1 MSDDLEYVR
10 RAVALRDSVEAA
22 FRNYLDGSGFDAK
35 QLAVEVTK
43 LLDDRKALQAEVDRL
58 TKLLPRCL
66 GEWVS
71 GSGGHRK
78 YTGGCS
84 NPGVWDV
91 GLGFVCDAHKNKNG
105 GDDDAWRW
113 EEEEER
119 LRSEND
125 RLSKALV
132 DACTTVEQCPP
143 ITDWP
148 GQPLQYDRSV
158 PKPGQGH
165 AWIQWKGTDVCM
177 DVRCRCGAH
186 GHVDASFAYFYKCL
200 ACGDTFAVG
209 QTVRL
214 YALDEEYAKRHQG
227 VQPVVADD
235 IVDAEGKPLDE
246 LKVTYTVITED
257 ES

>member
-1 MSDDLEYVR
+1 MSCPHCQAGDPSVWDDVLDHYAHPDAANPGKLKFCLSAVACSVSALQRGRRLSGRAVLRRCMQPARRDGGTMSDDLEYVR

-43 LLDDRKALQAEVDRL
+43 LFDDRKVLQAEVDRL

-132 DACTTVEQCPP
+132 DACTTFERQ
-143 ITDWP
+143 
-148 GQPLQYDRSV
+148 
-158 PKPGQGH
+158 
-165 AWIQWKGTDVCM
+165 
-177 DVRCRCGAH
+177 
-186 GHVDASFAYFYKCL
+186 
-200 ACGDTFAVG
+200 
-209 QTVRL
+209 
-214 YALDEEYAKRHQG
+214 
-227 VQPVVADD
+227 
-235 IVDAEGKPLDE
+235 
-246 LKVTYTVITED
+246 
-257 ES
+257 

>member
-1 MSDDLEYVR
+1 MMRGAGKRKKS
-10 RAVALRDSVEAA
+10 AFAA
-22 FRNYLDGSGFDAK
+22 RTIASPKHWGCMHHVGS
-35 QLAVEVTK
+35 
-43 LLDDRKALQAEVDRL
+43 
-58 TKLLPRCL
+58 
-66 GEWVS
+66 
-71 GSGGHRK
+71 
-78 YTGGCS
+78 
-84 NPGVWDV
+84 
-91 GLGFVCDAHKNKNG
+91 
-105 GDDDAWRW
+105 
-113 EEEEER
+113 
-119 LRSEND
+119 
-125 RLSKALV
+125 
-132 DACTTVEQCPP
+132 PP

-227 VQPVVADD
+227 VQPVVADG